1 MVLNIVMKTDNVM
14 VQSTFRNKLLKL
26 KHVTEGNHLSAHV
39 THAHKELD
47 QMKEYLSNDLLLASY
62 ST

>member
-26 KHVTEGNHLSAHV
+26 KHITEGNHLSAHV
-39 THAHKELD
+39 THAHSQRIRPNERISIK
-47 QMKEYLSNDLLLASY
+47 
-62 ST
+62 